1 MPEAMGRNMADASRF
16 RGFGDGPIDAAL
28 ADALAVLDEQ
38 VAAAQAGG
46 SGGDPGV
53 EEILQLGM

>member
-1 MPEAMGRNMADASRF
+1 MADASRF
-16 RGFGDGPIDAAL
+16 RGFGHGPIDAAL

-46 SGGDPGV
+46 SVVIQASRRSLSWGCK
-53 EEILQLGM
+53 GM